1 MYYKKYL
8 QYKEKYLKLKKKLS
22 YKDDKLIEK
31 NIIDHHY
38 INYNIEFNNL
48 NFRILSLNIAQKN
61 IMKTYASSNDIS
73 VYLRTKEN
81 LDIVHQIDKEKFFKE
96 LSSII
101 YDKKKLKNE
110 LKEIIKDNVYI
121 KLYDKKNLYD
131 TKIIKKLYD
140 KIYKITNL
148 KPIEIVLK
156 KYYKKWEDNLEF
168 LNKLY
173 PSGYYIDVVFDKEDE
188 KTYFKRLSSSI
199 KFLLKQVS
207 KGEEFIIMLQEIN
220 PLYNNNVINK
230 EIEKILNKLN
240 LRLLDYKNDYDKVKT
255 NSIMLVKSTSNLEI
269 SIMEDDIKNNK
280 NNNKLIKHFNEKKS
294 LRQNVR
300 YELKVGN
307 EKLELFN
314 VHLKFTKDEKAINKF
329 IEIIKYSK
337 NKKLI
342 IVGDMNLQIS
352 SYIMNDIIKLIRD
365 NNMIINFIAT
375 PDINYSNNFT
385 YDVFIAKGIK
395 LVT

>member
-8 QYKEKYLKLKKKLS
+8 QYKTKYLNLKKELS

-31 NIIDHHY
+31 NIIDHHF

-81 LDIVHQIDKEKFFKE
+81 LDILHQIDKEKFFKE

-207 KGEEFIIMLQEIN
+207 KGEEFIITLQEIN

-255 NSIMLVKSTSNLEI
+255 NSIMLVKKTSNLDI
-269 SIMEDDIKNNK
+269 SIMENDIKNNK
-280 NNNKLIKHFNEKKS
+280 NKNKLVKQFSEDKS
-294 LRQNVR
+294 LRQNIR

-307 EKLELFN
+307 QKLELFN
-314 VHLKFTKDEKAINKF
+314 IHTKFIGNEDALNKF

-337 NKKLI
+337 KKNIL
-342 IVGDMNLQIS
+342 IVGDMNLQIN
-352 SYIMNDIIKLIRD
+352 SYVMNEIIKLVRD

-375 PDINYSNNFT
+375 PNINYSNNFT
-385 YDVFIAKGIK
+385 YDVFIGKGIK

>member
-8 QYKEKYLKLKKKLS
+8 QYKTKYLNLKKELS

-61 IMKTYASSNDIS
+61 ILKTYASSNDIS

-81 LDIVHQIDKEKFFKE
+81 LDILNQIDKEKLFKE
-96 LSSII
+96 LSKII
-101 YDKKKLKNE
+101 YDKKKLKND
-110 LKEIIKDNVYI
+110 LKELIKDNVYL

-131 TKIIKKLYD
+131 IKIVKRLHD

-148 KPIEIVLK
+148 KPMEIVLK

-188 KTYFKRLSSSI
+188 KTYFKRLNSSI

-207 KGEEFIIMLQEIN
+207 KGEEFIITLQEIN
-220 PLYNNNVINK
+220 PLYNNNIINK

-255 NSIMLVKSTSNLEI
+255 NSIMLIKKTSNLNI

-280 NNNKLIKHFNEKKS
+280 NKNKLIKHFSEDKS
-294 LRQNVR
+294 LRQNIR

-307 EKLELFN
+307 QKLELFN
-314 VHLKFTKDEKAINKF
+314 IHTKFIGNDDALNKF

-337 NKKLI
+337 KKNIL
-342 IVGDMNLQIS
+342 IVGDMNLQIN
-352 SYIMNDIIKLIRD
+352 SYVMNEIMKLVRD

-375 PDINYSNNFT
+375 PNVNYSNNFT

>member
-8 QYKEKYLKLKKKLS
+8 QYKTKYLNLKKELS

-48 NFRILSLNIAQKN
+48 NFKILSLNIAQKN
-61 IMKTYASSNDIS
+61 ILKTYASSNDIG
-73 VYLRTKEN
+73 VFLRTKEN
-81 LDIVHQIDKEKFFKE
+81 LDILNQIDKEKLFKE
-96 LSSII
+96 LSKII
-101 YDKKKLKNE
+101 YDKKKLKND
-110 LKEIIKDNVYI
+110 LKELIKDNVYI

-131 TKIIKKLYD
+131 IKIVKRLHD

-156 KYYKKWEDNLEF
+156 KYYKKWEDSLEF

-188 KTYFKRLSSSI
+188 KTYFKRLNSSI

-207 KGEEFIIMLQEIN
+207 KGEEFIITLQEIN

-255 NSIMLVKSTSNLEI
+255 NSIMLIKKTSNLNI

-280 NNNKLIKHFNEKKS
+280 NKNKLIKHFSEDKS
-294 LRQNVR
+294 LRQNIR

-307 EKLELFN
+307 QKLELFN
-314 VHLKFTKDEKAINKF
+314 IHTKFIGNEEALNKF

-337 NKKLI
+337 KKNIL
-342 IVGDMNLQIS
+342 IVGDMNLQIN
-352 SYIMNDIIKLIRD
+352 SYVMNEIMKLVRD

-375 PDINYSNNFT
+375 PNVNYSNNFT
-385 YDVFIAKGIK
+385 YDVFICKGIK

>member
-8 QYKEKYLKLKKKLS
+8 QYKTKYLSLKKKLS

-31 NIIDHHY
+31 KIIDHHY

-61 IMKTYASSNDIS
+61 ILKTYASSNDIG

-81 LDIVHQIDKEKFFKE
+81 LDIINQIDKEKLFKE
-96 LSSII
+96 LSKII

-110 LKEIIKDNVYI
+110 LKELIKDNVYI
-121 KLYDKKNLYD
+121 KLYYKKNLYD
-131 TKIIKKLYD
+131 IKIIKKLYD

-148 KPIEIVLK
+148 KPMEIVLK
-156 KYYKKWEDNLEF
+156 KYYKKWEDNLDF

-207 KGEEFIIMLQEIN
+207 KGEEFIITLQEIN
-220 PLYNNNVINK
+220 PLYNNNIINK

-255 NSIMLVKSTSNLEI
+255 NSIMLIKKTSNLNI

-280 NNNKLIKHFNEKKS
+280 NKNKLIKHFSEDKS
-294 LRQNVR
+294 LRQNIR
-300 YELKVGN
+300 YELKAGN
-307 EKLELFN
+307 QKLELFN
-314 VHLKFTKDEKAINKF
+314 IHTKFIGNEDALNKF

-337 NKKLI
+337 KKNIL
-342 IVGDMNLQIS
+342 IVGDMNLQIN
-352 SYIMNDIIKLIRD
+352 SYVMNEIIKLVRD

-375 PDINYSNNFT
+375 PNVNYSINYT
-385 YDVFIAKGIK
+385 YDVFIGKGIK

>member
-385 YDVFIAKGIK
+385 YDVFIGKGIK